1 MGQKVSSSPR
11 VRMNYG
17 GPISHQVVH
26 DPSYADSGLGEQD
39 NSHRHSPSVHP
50 HLAMGS
56 STSQA
61 NGHQSYHQRGS
72 YPSSTMTGSTSYAAP
87 VLTSQQHSR
96 SRARSLGNCSHE
108 GASSSGSRSLNIPGM
123 MMDLNI
129 GQDSDDSSPE
139 DNVSSLPMTRSRG
152 RTFPFHA
159 QSLPAH
165 LFTSSLLQNVHHVQ
179 GIKCPVCSKSV
190 PSDDVECHL
199 VICLTKPRIVYNED
213 VLSVDAGE
221 CVICLD
227 DMQQGDTIARLPCL
241 CIYHKSCIDM
251 WFERNRSCPEHPA
264 D

>member
-11 VRMNYG
+11 VRTNYG
-17 GPISHQVVH
+17 SPITHPHQAVH
-26 DPSYADSGLGEQD
+26 DPSIAGPGLHSLGESS
-39 NSHRHSPSVHP
+39 NTNPVSSIH

-56 STSQA
+56 GTS
-61 NGHQSYHQRGS
+61 NGHQSNNQRASYHA
-72 YPSSTMTGSTSYAAP
+72 STSSYAATSS
-87 VLTSQQHSR
+87 VSTSQQHSR
-96 SRARSLGNCSHE
+96 NRARSLGSAQN
-108 GASSSGSRSLNIPGM
+108 GDTNNSSGMNIPGL
-123 MMDLNI
+123 MDLTL
-129 GQDSDDSSPE
+129 GTESDDSSPE
-139 DNVSSLPMTRSRG
+139 DNLSLPVVTRSRG

-165 LFTSSLLQNVHHVQ
+165 LFTTPMLLQQ
-179 GIKCPVCSKSV
+179 GIKCPVCAKSV
-190 PSDDVECHL
+190 PPDDVECHL

-213 VLSVDAGE
+213 VLSADAGE